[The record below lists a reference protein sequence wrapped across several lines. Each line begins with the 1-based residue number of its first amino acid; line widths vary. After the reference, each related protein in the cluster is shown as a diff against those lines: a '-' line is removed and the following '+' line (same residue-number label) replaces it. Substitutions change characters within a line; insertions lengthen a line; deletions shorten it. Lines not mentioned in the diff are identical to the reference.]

1 MFGKKKDGGQCSA
14 CENSNKG
21 GVRCRVCRTVRRVVV
36 GVIVVVAVLLVC
48 LQLFLT
54 HMTPVV
60 KSAMEYYGPKVTG
73 APLTLEKVSFSLI
86 AMRFEMTGLVLGNPE
101 GYKTPSAVE
110 VGRVYV
116 KVKPLSLFTDTI
128 RVQQI
133 LVEDP
138 AITYEVG
145 LGNSNI
151 GTILENVD
159 KFSGAS
165 EEEPEAEEAEPEVEE
180 TAEESEGGKKVVID
194 EVKVSGG
201 RIRLSAKVLMGV
213 AAPIPLPTVTLH
225 DIGKSDEGE
234 DEGVSMI
241 QATSDV
247 LKGVFSSVVD
257 VAKKGLSALGDGAK
271 AVGGAIGDGAKA
283 VGGAIGDGAKAAS
296 EAIGE
301 GAKKLKN
308 LFK

>member
-1 MFGKKKDGGQCSA
+1 MFGRKKDGGQCSA
-14 CENSNKG
+14 CENGKKG
-21 GVRCRVCRTVRRVVV
+21 GVRCGVCRTLRRVVV

-60 KSAMEYYGPKVTG
+60 KSAMETFGPKITG
-73 APLTLEKVSFSLI
+73 APLTLEKVSFSLV

-165 EEEPEAEEAEPEVEE
+165 EAEPGEMAGAPEPEG
-180 TAEESEGGKKVVID
+180 ESGGGRKVVIE

-225 DIGKSDEGE
+225 DIGKSEEGG

-257 VAKKGLSALGDGAK
+257 VAKKGLSSLGDGAK

-283 VGGAIGDGAKAAS
+283 VGGALGDGAKAAGD
-296 EAIGE
+296 AIGE

-308 LFK
+308 LFQ

>member
-14 CENSNKG
+14 CENG
-21 GVRCRVCRTVRRVVV
+21 GKSKVRCGICRTVRRVVV
-36 GVIVVVAVLLVC
+36 GVIVALAVLLVA

-73 APLTLEKVSFSLI
+73 APLTLEKVSFSLV
-86 AMRFEMTGLVLGNPE
+86 AMRFEMKGLVLGNPE

-165 EEEPEAEEAEPEVEE
+165 EAQPEEEAVAQP
-180 TAEESEGGKKVVID
+180 ESEGGKKVVID

-201 RIRLSAKVLMGV
+201 KIRLSAKLLMGV

-225 DIGKSDEGE
+225 DIGKSDEGK

-247 LKGVFSSVVD
+247 LKGVFSSVAD

-283 VGGAIGDGAKAAS
+283 VGGAIGDGAKAVGG
-296 EAIGE
+296 AIGD

>member
-1 MFGKKKDGGQCSA
+1 MFGRKKDGGQCSA
-14 CENSNKG
+14 CENGKKG
-21 GVRCRVCRTVRRVVV
+21 GVRCGVCRTLRRVVV

-48 LQLFLT
+48 LQ

-60 KSAMEYYGPKVTG
+60 KSAMETFGPKITG
-73 APLTLEKVSFSLI
+73 APLTLEKVSFSLV

-116 KVKPLSLFTDTI
+116 KVNPLSLFTDTI

-165 EEEPEAEEAEPEVEE
+165 EAEPGETAGAPEPEG
-180 TAEESEGGKKVVID
+180 ESGGGRKVVIE

-225 DIGKSDEGE
+225 DIGKSEEGG

-257 VAKKGLSALGDGAK
+257 VAKKGLSSLGDGAK

-283 VGGAIGDGAKAAS
+283 VGGAIGDGAKAAGD
-296 EAIGE
+296 AIGE

-308 LFK
+308 LFQ